1 MYTKKITFKQYLPKF
16 DQGSESPLW
25 VEKELRTT
33 NDAIWLHLNALELRK
48 DVKEICVVD
57 YV

>member
-1 MYTKKITFKQYLPKF
+1 MYTKKITFKQYLPSF
-16 DQGSESPLW
+16 ELW

-48 DVKEICVVD
+48 DVKDIWVCD
-57 YV
+57 NI